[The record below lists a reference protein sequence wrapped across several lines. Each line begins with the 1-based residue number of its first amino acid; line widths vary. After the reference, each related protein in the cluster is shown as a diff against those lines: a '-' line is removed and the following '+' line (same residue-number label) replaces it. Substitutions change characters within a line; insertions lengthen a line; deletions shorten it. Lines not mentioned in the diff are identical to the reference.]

1 MVVPNYLP
9 KIIEF
14 FESHPEL
21 HGRDDIA
28 IDTCH
33 DEWCAM
39 YDGQPCNCDPE
50 IRLCRHFPRKY

>member
-9 KIIEF
+9 KLMKF
-14 FESHPEL
+14 YESHPEL
-21 HGRDDIA
+21 RGA
-28 IDTCH
+28 ISIDVRH

-50 IRLCRHFPRKY
+50 IRLCRHQPKE